1 MLSEKRWEIEMEI
14 VRTNFPWF
22 DPFMTASEYVGF
34 LGSLRGPRSQ
44 RLFQVLIKIPARL
57 YPAVEPPVY
66 IDPKLTAQ
74 WWRPDDVNGK
84 AEGRLCYHRREG
96 GSWVDTHWQPAKHT
110 FCNCI
115 GFAVQY
121 IQEFDHQ

>member
-1 MLSEKRWEIEMEI
+1 MLSDQRWEIEMEI

-22 DPFMTASEYVGF
+22 KPFMTGREGVGF
-34 LGSLRGPRSQ
+34 LGNLRGPRSK
-44 RLFQVLIKIPARL
+44 RLFQVVIKIPARL
-57 YPAVEPPVY
+57 YPDAEPPVY
-66 IDPKLTAQ
+66 IDPKLTML
-74 WWRPDDVNGK
+74 WWRADDVNGR

-96 GSWVDTHWQPAKHT
+96 GSWHDTPWQPAKHT

-121 IQEFDHQ
+121 IQEFDR